1 MPGVPPSDYCSIKCL
16 FSYLPLETAPG
27 ELGDL
32 MRVCRE
38 LDHLLP
44 PVYEGC

>member
-1 MPGVPPSDYCSIKCL
+1 MPGVPPCDYCSIKCL

-32 MRVCRE
+32 MCVHRE
-38 LDHLLP
+38 FDHLLP
-44 PVYEGC
+44 PIDEGY